1 MLQTLKQLRKLL
13 SVPLQ
18 WLVILAMAV
27 MTLDILWGVL
37 ARYVLPAGI
46 EAEIGVCIWLQESIG
61 YAWTDELATSLL
73 VWVGLLGS
81 CVAYERKAHLGVDV
95 LTSKLAPQAR
105 KLSELTVHALV
116 GLFAGVALIYGGW
129 EVFCES
135 YNNGNGEVMTALRM
149 PSGEGIPKAFAIYLA
164 VPIAG
169 VVFALLAL
177 ENFLETLLS
186 PPAEADVEFIETAEV
201 SHG

>member
-1 MLQTLKQLRKLL
+1 MLQTLKRLRKLL

-37 ARYVLPAGI
+37 ARYVLPSGI
-46 EAEIGVCIWLQESIG
+46 EAEIGACLWLRDTIG

-95 LTSKLAPQAR
+95 LTSKLAPEAR
-105 KLSELTVHALV
+105 KLSELFVHFLV
-116 GLFAGVALIYGGW
+116 GSFAAIALIYGGW

-135 YNNGNGEVMTALRM
+135 YNNGNGEVMTALRY

-164 VPIAG
+164 VPVAG
-169 VVFALLAL
+169 VVFTLLAL
-177 ENFLETLLS
+177 ENFIETLLT
-186 PPAEADVEFIETAEV
+186 PPTELIDPSETTEV